1 MQPSSLARPR
11 WESGVQL
18 GGTAARPT
26 LRLSPVEEGT
36 SAVRLGAAAMSRS
49 DRSVMT
55 SSWGNAGHR
64 RRPGTARSF
73 ADVTAV
79 GVRQT
84 VSGSGLVADELA
96 GHPPAKT

>member
-1 MQPSSLARPR
+1 MEIGRSAGRYSGQADPQALAGR
-11 WESGVQL
+11 G
-18 GGTAARPT
+18 
-26 LRLSPVEEGT
+26 GT
-36 SAVRLGAAAMSRS
+36 SAVRLGAAAMGRS
-49 DRSVMT
+49 DSSVMT
-55 SSWGNAGHR
+55 SSWGNAGH

>member
-1 MQPSSLARPR
+1 
-11 WESGVQL
+11 
-18 GGTAARPT
+18 
-26 LRLSPVEEGT
+26 
-36 SAVRLGAAAMSRS
+36 VRLGAAAMGRS
-49 DRSVMT
+49 DSSVMT

-64 RRPGTARSF
+64 RRLGTARSF

-84 VSGSGLVADELA
+84 TSGSGLVADELA

>member
-1 MQPSSLARPR
+1 MQPSSPGRAAMGSGRSAGRYSGQGDPQALAGR
-11 WESGVQL
+11 G
-18 GGTAARPT
+18 
-26 LRLSPVEEGT
+26 GT
-36 SAVRLGAAAMSRS
+36 SAVRLGAAAMGRS
-49 DRSVMT
+49 DSSVMT
-55 SSWGNAGHR
+55 SSWGNAGH

>member
-36 SAVRLGAAAMSRS
+36 SAVRLGAAAMGRS
-49 DRSVMT
+49 DSSVMT
-55 SSWGNAGHR
+55 SSWGNAGH